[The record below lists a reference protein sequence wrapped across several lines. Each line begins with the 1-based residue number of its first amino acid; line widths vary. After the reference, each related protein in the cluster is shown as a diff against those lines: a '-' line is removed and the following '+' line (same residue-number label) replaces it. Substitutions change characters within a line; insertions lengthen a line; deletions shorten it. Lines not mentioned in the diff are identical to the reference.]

1 MVSLGALL
9 TNLFSQT
16 TNWLNNEHRLDLSL
30 PALSEQLLSN
40 KGEVTGLS
48 LAQQIL
54 ISLRAKPQRTKKPF
68 SPLWRQISIWISPAK
83 RRSSDLSGRC

>member
-54 ISLRAKPQRTKKPF
+54 DKFESENAENQKAFFTTI
-68 SPLWRQISIWISPAK
+68 RQVLIRPVIM
-83 RRSSDLSGRC
+83 R

>member
-16 TNWLNNEHRLDLSL
+16 TNWLNNQNRLDLSL

-48 LAQQIL
+48 LAQEIL
-54 ISLRAKPQRTKKPF
+54 DKFEAEDADGQKHFFTMLV
-68 SPLWRQISIWISPAK
+68 
-83 RRSSDLSGRC
+83 SDFDLDLTHLCL